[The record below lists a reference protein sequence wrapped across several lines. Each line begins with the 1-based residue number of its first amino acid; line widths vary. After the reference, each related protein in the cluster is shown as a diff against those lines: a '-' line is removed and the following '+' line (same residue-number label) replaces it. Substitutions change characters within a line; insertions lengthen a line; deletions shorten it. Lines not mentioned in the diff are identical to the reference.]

1 MELALLLP
9 VVALVLLAVIQFGL
23 IARDRVMT
31 VHAAR
36 TVARAVAVRPDRET
50 ALAALAEAV
59 PDAARFDV
67 ELGGELRSGGLA
79 TVTVSAPA
87 TRIAVLGAAL
97 PTVVLRERLVVRVE
111 GA

>member
-23 IARDRVMT
+23 IARDRVLT

-36 TVARAVAVRPDRET
+36 TVARAVAVRPDRKT

-59 PDAARFDV
+59 PDADRFDV
-67 ELGGELRSGGLA
+67 ELGGELRGGGLA

-87 TRIAVLGAAL
+87 TRIAFLGAVL
-97 PTVVLRERLVVRVE
+97 PTVVVRERLVVRVE

>member
-23 IARDRVMT
+23 IARDRVLT

-36 TVARAVAVRPDRET
+36 TVARAVAVRPDRKT

-59 PDAARFDV
+59 PDADRFDV
-67 ELGGELRSGGLA
+67 
-79 TVTVSAPA
+79 
-87 TRIAVLGAAL
+87 
-97 PTVVLRERLVVRVE
+97 
-111 GA
+111 